1 MKRIIINVLIIIL
14 LGVMAFSG
22 YRLYSIHSK
31 YQKARSEYDRASN
44 QYVKEKT
51 GEKTCSVTSIS
62 RRIWKGPDNSDLD
75 AVIHQYIAVGTVT
88 NLT

>member
-1 MKRIIINVLIIIL
+1 MEKPLPANRIWNINIPDCPADECRGIVRDAA
-14 LGVMAFSG
+14 MNTDYF
-22 YRLYSIHSK
+22 
-31 YQKARSEYDRASN
+31 YDD

-51 GEKTCSVTSIS
+51 GEKTWSVTSIS